1 MFELVTM
8 ETDDLQEQKPERAD
22 PSEAAVNQVKDAL
35 EHLYDLSYLQK
46 HLLAQEEGRTANGVI
61 EIAGERLRRE
71 LAAAVESLSPGPNV
85 PFRAPQARLY
95 NLLTLHY
102 VEGVT
107 VHEAAHKLG
116 ISRRQAHRDL
126 RRGLESVTAVLQARR
141 SAPTGERPRAS
152 RLSSVQAEMA
162 HIDIGLRSTS
172 IRALLQQ
179 VTTTVEQLAAQRDVE
194 LRVQLPDEPVIL
206 FTDPGVAEQILVDV
220 LSRAVSQACAG
231 PFDVTLDA
239 GDPMSSLTLRFC
251 PELNTKKD
259 KVVRLMVTQLADR
272 LGWRVD
278 QQDRADGYRQIT
290 LQLCRR
296 GPVVLVIDDN
306 EGLVSLL
313 ERYLTDQAC
322 CVVAAMNGAEGLK
335 RAQEILPDAIALDVM
350 MPGMHGWDVL
360 QRLRN
365 KPQTADIPV
374 IIISVFD
381 NPDLAYSLGA
391 SLFLSKPVSR
401 QEILDALRQV
411 GVL

>member
-1 MFELVTM
+1 MATM
-8 ETDDLQEQKPERAD
+8 KSNDATEQEQAR
-22 PSEAAVNQVKDAL
+22 PSESVVKQVKDGL

-46 HLLAQEEGRTANGVI
+46 HPLAQDDRRASNGTI
-61 EIAGERLRRE
+61 EIAGQRLRRE
-71 LAAAVESLSPGPNV
+71 LAAAVESMSPGPNV
-85 PFRAPQARLY
+85 PFRAPQARVY

-126 RRGLESVTAVLQARR
+126 RRGLESVAAVLQARR
-141 SAPTGERPRAS
+141 SAPTEERPRAS

-162 HIDIGLRSTS
+162 HIDINPQPTDLGTLLRHV
-172 IRALLQQ
+172 IA
-179 VTTTVEQLAAQRDVE
+179 TVDQLAKQQGVRLNVE
-194 LRVQLPDEPVIL
+194 LPDEPVIL
-206 FTDPGVAEQILVDV
+206 SSDPGVTELVLVDV
-220 LSRAVSQACAG
+220 LSRAVGQACAG
-231 PFDVTLDA
+231 PFEVSLAA
-239 GDPMSSLTLRFC
+239 GGEMASLTLHYYPKPDEKRQA
-251 PELNTKKD
+251 
-259 KVVRLMVTQLADR
+259 VVSLMVAQLADR
-272 LGWRVD
+272 LGWKVA
-278 QQDRADGYRQIT
+278 QQDRADGCRMIA
-290 LQLCRR
+290 LQLTTR

-306 EGLVSLL
+306 EGLVNLL

-322 CVVAAMNGAEGLK
+322 CVVAATNGTEGLQ
-335 RAQEILPDAIALDVM
+335 RAQELVPDVIALDVM

-365 KPQTADIPV
+365 QPQTADIPV

-401 QEILDALRQV
+401 QEVLGALHQV
-411 GVL
+411 GAL